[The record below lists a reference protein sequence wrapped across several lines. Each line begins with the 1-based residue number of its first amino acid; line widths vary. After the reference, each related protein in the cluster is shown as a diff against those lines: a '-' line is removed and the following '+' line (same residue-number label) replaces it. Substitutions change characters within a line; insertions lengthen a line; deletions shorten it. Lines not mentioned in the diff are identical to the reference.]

1 MLLYQVKDAGRT
13 YLTVTV
19 PLYVY
24 YVYATAPIGW
34 GSLQHHT
41 QMEFS
46 FYYDTILW
54 DSGLETKGTLSGDLQ
69 VLKILVGRDG
79 KLIVDFKSRARFRG
93 MIYRMKKNC
102 IWKTKQSCVC
112 KMHMNLYLIYSNT
125 KMGCFIF

>member
-1 MLLYQVKDAGRT
+1 MKFCDHLQVKDAGKT

-54 DSGLETKGTLSGDLQ
+54 HSGMETKGTLSGDLQ

-79 KLIVDFKSRARFRG
+79 KLIVDFKTQARFRG
-93 MIYRMKKNC
+93 TC
-102 IWKTKQSCVC
+102 I
-112 KMHMNLYLIYSNT
+112 LPYLVSLFLFFSLN
-125 KMGCFIF
+125 